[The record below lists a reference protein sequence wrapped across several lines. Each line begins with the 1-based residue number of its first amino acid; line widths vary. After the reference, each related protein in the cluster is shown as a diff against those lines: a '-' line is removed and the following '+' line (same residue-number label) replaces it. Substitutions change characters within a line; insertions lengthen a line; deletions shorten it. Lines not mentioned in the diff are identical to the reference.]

1 MHGLIASG
9 SGAGIAFFFLLFIVF
24 YVFYSVAVG
33 STLQKAGEPF
43 WAGFVPIYNVLLL
56 LKIVGRSWPY
66 IFIALIPYVGG
77 LVLWIIISID
87 LAKSFGKS
95 GGYAAL
101 IVFFAPIMLLI
112 LGYGSST
119 YRGPANQLAGG
130 YGAPGYSPEPG
141 YPQVPGYG
149 QPQQPGYGQPQ
160 QPGYGQPQQ
169 PGYGQPQQPGYGQPP
184 QPGYPPAPP
193 AYPPAQPQQYPQQ
206 PPQPQQPGYP
216 PPAPTYPPQ
225 QPQQQQPQQQPPQP
239 QPPASPPAPPQQEQ
253 PPQAPPPPIT
263 PQ

>member
-160 QPGYGQPQQ
+160 QPGYGQP
-169 PGYGQPQQPGYGQPP
+169 P